1 MINWST
7 LSDAEKTEALSR
19 PAMADSES
27 LRNTVAGILADVT
40 ARGDDAVL
48 EYTRKFDCPS
58 LEALQL
64 STAARDTLAEQVT
77 AEVQDAIKTA
87 FNNVN
92 SFTRRSTQK
101 IFASPLHPVLYV
113 NSALPASK
121 PLACISQVAVR
132 HYHQPS

>member
-7 LSDAEKTEALSR
+7 LSEAEKTEALSR

-58 LEALQL
+58 LEALRL
-64 STAARDTLAEQVT
+64 SIDARDA
-77 AEVQDAIKTA
+77 
-87 FNNVN
+87 
-92 SFTRRSTQK
+92 
-101 IFASPLHPVLYV
+101 VLYV

-121 PLACISQVAVR
+121 PLACIFLVAVR
-132 HYHQPS
+132 LYRQPS